1 MSPEQIDLVRASWP
15 AVAANA
21 DQLTTRLYA
30 YLFAID
36 DSAAQLFTGVDLNA
50 QRAKLAH
57 SLAVVVKALDD
68 PDQLLPAIGAL
79 GKRHTNYGV
88 QHHHF
93 DSVGEALL
101 KALADTLG
109 TDFTPS
115 TRSAW
120 AEAYAVIASV
130 MRRALIRAE
139 LSA

>member
-1 MSPEQIDLVRASWP
+1 VSPEQIHLVRASWP
-15 AVAANA
+15 AVAAKA
-21 DQLTTRLYA
+21 DELTTRFYT

-36 DSAAQLFTGVDLNA
+36 DSAARLFTGVDLNA
-50 QRAKLAH
+50 QRAKLAQ

-79 GKRHTNYGV
+79 GKRHRNYGV

-109 TDFTPS
+109 ADFTPG